1 MTKIKCTHCG
11 GTGYHGKTKCPV
23 CKGTGYIMTKKRT
36 GGKRKKKAKTI
47 NSTLILNPDTWRGYF

>member
-23 CKGTGYIMTKKRT
+23 CKGTGLITK
-36 GGKRKKKAKTI
+36 KRKKKAKTI
-47 NSTLILNPDTWRGYF
+47 NSTLILNPDAWRSYWRQ